1 MRKLTKMSA
10 MLLASGLILTGCGG
24 NKGLEEKK
32 ENKQLT
38 YTTVKD
44 IGDMNP
50 HVYGGSMSAE
60 SMIYE
65 PLVRNTKDG
74 IKPLLAKKWD
84 VSEDG
89 KTYTF
94 HLRDDVKFHD
104 GTPFDA
110 DAVKKNIDAVQE
122 NKKLHSWLKI
132 STLIDNVK
140 VKDKYTVELNLKEAY
155 QPALAELAM
164 PRPYV
169 FVSPKDFK
177 NGTTKDGVKKFDGTG
192 PFKLG
197 EHKKDES
204 ADFNKNDQ
212 YWGEKSKLNKVQ
224 AKVMPAGETAFLSMK
239 KGETNFAFTDDRGTD
254 SLDKDSLKQ
263 LKDTGDY
270 QVKRSQPMNTK
281 MLVVNSGKKDNAVS
295 DKTVRQAIG
304 HMVNRDKIAKEI
316 LDGQEKPA
324 TQLFAKNVTDINFD
338 MPTRKYD
345 LKKAESLLDEAGWK
359 KGKDS
364 DVRQKD
370 GKNLEMAMYYD
381 KGSSSQKEQA
391 EYLQAEFKKMGIK
404 LNINGETS
412 DKIAERRTSGDYDLM
427 FNQTWGLLYDPQSTI
442 AAFKAKNGYESATS
456 GIENKDKIYNSIDD
470 AFKIQN
476 GKERSDAY
484 KNILKQIDD
493 EGIFIPISHG
503 SMTAVAPKDL
513 EKVSFT
519 QSQYELPFNEMQYK

>member
-1 MRKLTKMSA
+1 MRKLAKLSS
-10 MLLASGLILTGCGG
+10 MLLISGVILTGCG
-24 NKGLEEKK
+24 NDKELEDKK
-32 ENKQLT
+32 KNKQLT

-60 SMIYE
+60 AMIYE
-65 PLVRNTKDG
+65 PLVRNTKAG

-84 VSEDG
+84 VSKDG

-94 HLRDDVKFHD
+94 YLREDVKFHD
-104 GTPFDA
+104 GERFDA
-110 DAVKKNIDAVQE
+110 EAVKKNIETVQQ

-132 STLIDNVK
+132 STLINDVNVK
-140 VKDKYTVELNLKEAY
+140 NKYTVEINLKEAY
-155 QPALAELAM
+155 QPTLAELAM

-177 NGTTKDGVKKFDGTG
+177 NGTTKDGVKRFDGTG

-204 ADFNKNDQ
+204 ANFLKNND
-212 YWGEKSKLNKVQ
+212 YWGEKPKLNKVQ
-224 AKVMPAGETAFLSMK
+224 AKVVPAGETAFLSMK

-254 SLDKDSLKQ
+254 SLDKDALKQ

-270 QVKRSQPMNTK
+270 QVKKSQSMNTK
-281 MLVVNSGKKDNAVS
+281 MLVVNSGKNNSTVS

-304 HMVNRDKIAKEI
+304 HMINRDKITKEI

-324 TQLFAKNVTDINFD
+324 TQLFAKNVADINFD
-338 MPTRKYD
+338 IPTRQYNI
-345 LKKAESLLDEAGWK
+345 KKAASLLDEAGWK
-359 KGKDS
+359 KTKDS
-364 DVRQKD
+364 DMREKN
-370 GKNLEMAMYYD
+370 GKALAMSMVYD

-391 EYLQAEFKKMGIK
+391 EFLQAEFKKMGVK

-427 FNQTWGLLYDPQSTI
+427 FNQTWGLLYDPQSTV
-442 AAFKAKNGYESATS
+442 AAFKAKNGYESATA
-456 GIENKDKIYNSIDD
+456 GIANKDKLYGEIDD
-470 AFKIQN
+470 VFKIQN
-476 GKERSDAY
+476 DKMRSAAY
-484 KNILKQIDD
+484 KNILQQIDD
-493 EGIFIPISHG
+493 EGVFIPISHG
-503 SMTAVAPKDL
+503 NMTVVAPKDL